1 MLGALRRRADT
12 RRPARARATRAD
24 SEEHEAE
31 EREQDE
37 QDGHAEILRLQHSL
51 EQREGAGLV
60 ERLVQVP
67 ALRALHAGGTTVLA
81 RAAVQQLGRVRDP
94 ALERIEAAL
103 GDADAARV
111 AVVDKDRRRAGLEMQ
126 IRREAADVP
135 AVA

>member
-1 MLGALRRRADT
+1 MLGALCRRADP

-67 ALRALHAGGTTVLA
+67 ALRALHARRAAVLA
-81 RAAVQQLGRVRDP
+81 RAAVQQLRGVADP
-94 ALERIEAAL
+94 VLERLEAAL
-103 GDADAARV
+103 ADADAARV
-111 AVVDKDRRRAGLEMQ
+111 PVVDKDRRRAGLEMQ
-126 IRREAADVP
+126 IRREPANVP
-135 AVA
+135 AVT